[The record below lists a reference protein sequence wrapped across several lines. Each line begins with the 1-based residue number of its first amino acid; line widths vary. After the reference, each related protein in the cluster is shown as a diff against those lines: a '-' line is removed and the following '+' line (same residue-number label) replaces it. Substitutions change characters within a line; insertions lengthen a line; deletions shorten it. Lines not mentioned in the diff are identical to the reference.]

1 MRSILFLILFI
12 AEGWFISIS
21 AQDSEQRI
29 LEQLDKAISQKEKF
43 KNDREAVISQIKQR
57 LNYATDNTERYK
69 LCGELFNLY
78 LHYQADSACHYIRR
92 KEYYNSLQPQPERDI
107 EISIN
112 RAEVRGVMG
121 MYNEALTEL
130 QTIHPHELSSPNLEY
145 YYFTIRACYGWMA
158 DNTVDLHVKQ
168 TYLKKTELYRD
179 SLLKILPQG
188 SNRNIVLAEKMILS
202 GQADQAIPILN
213 KVLTSPL
220 DIQEK
225 AYAYYTLSLAYEAKK
240 DTDMEIYYL
249 AQTALIDLN
258 ASVREYAALQKLA
271 RLVYQQGDPER
282 AYNYVSCS
290 MKDAVACNARL
301 RFLEVTEFYPIIDK
315 AYSDKKAQ
323 EKRLGRIL
331 TLSITGLA
339 VYLILLA
346 FYLYHGLRKL
356 SLMRKNLSKS
366 NKELVALNQQ
376 LQQTG
381 KIKEVYIAR
390 YLDRCVS
397 YLDKLE
403 QYRRSLEKLAMASR
417 IEDLFKAIR
426 SADFLREERKN
437 FYNEFDKSFLE
448 LFPNFIHDFNNLLN
462 EDGKIEPKP
471 GEILNTELRIFAL
484 IRLGVTDAN
493 RIAHFLGYSLAT
505 VYNYRSKIRNK
516 AKGDKDNFE
525 QEVMR
530 LQQYYFFRS
539 HYQILAFPPEYNYLH
554 KREFS
559 VSHCGTQKPQCG
571 IHISHCEIQIPHCE
585 TENASA
591 HLKELF

>member
-505 VYNYRSKIRNK
+505 VYNYRSKIRNR
-516 AKGDKDNFE
+516 AKGD
-525 QEVMR
+525 
-530 LQQYYFFRS
+530 
-539 HYQILAFPPEYNYLH
+539 IT
-554 KREFS
+554 
-559 VSHCGTQKPQCG
+559 HCGLRRTASRKRG
-571 IHISHCEIQIPHCE
+571 VRTRIPRQ
-585 TENASA
+585 
-591 HLKELF
+591 

>member
-1 MRSILFLILFI
+1 MVSHSISNLKPMRTILFLILLM
-12 AEGWFISIS
+12 AEGWRVSIF
-21 AQDSEQRI
+21 AQASGQRI
-29 LEQLDKAISQKEKF
+29 LEQLDQTISRKEEFQHHK
-43 KNDREAVISQIKQR
+43 EAVISQIKQR
-57 LNYATDNTERYK
+57 LTYAADHTERYK

-78 LHYQADSACHYIRR
+78 LHYQADSACHYIHR
-92 KEYYNSLQPQPERDI
+92 KEYYNSLQSQPERDI

-158 DNTVDLHVKQ
+158 DNTVDPHVKQ

-188 SNRNIVLAEKMILS
+188 SNRNIVLAEKMILN

-213 KVLTSPL
+213 KVLTSSL
-220 DIQEK
+220 GMQEK

-339 VYLILLA
+339 VCLILLA

-530 LQQYYFFRS
+530 L
-539 HYQILAFPPEYNYLH
+539 
-554 KREFS
+554 
-559 VSHCGTQKPQCG
+559 
-571 IHISHCEIQIPHCE
+571 
-585 TENASA
+585 
-591 HLKELF
+591 

>member
-29 LEQLDKAISQKEKF
+29 LDQLDKAISQKEKF

-78 LHYQADSACHYIRR
+78 LHYQADSACHYIHR

-158 DNTVDLHVKQ
+158 DNTVDPHVKQ

-188 SNRNIVLAEKMILS
+188 SNRNIVLAEKMILD

-213 KVLTSPL
+213 KVLTSSL
-220 DIQEK
+220 GMQEK

-339 VYLILLA
+339 VCLILLA

-484 IRLGVTDAN
+484 IRLGITDAN

-530 LQQYYFFRS
+530 SLIPQHYYKIFFLS
-539 HYQILAFPPEYNYLH
+539 
-554 KREFS
+554 
-559 VSHCGTQKPQCG
+559 T
-571 IHISHCEIQIPHCE
+571 
-585 TENASA
+585 
-591 HLKELF
+591 

>member
-1 MRSILFLILFI
+1 MVSHSISNLKPMRTILFLILLM
-12 AEGWFISIS
+12 AEGWRVSIF
-21 AQDSEQRI
+21 AQASGQRI
-29 LEQLDKAISQKEKF
+29 LEQLDQTISRKEEFQHHK
-43 KNDREAVISQIKQR
+43 EAVISQIKQR
-57 LNYATDNTERYK
+57 LTYAADHTERYK

-78 LHYQADSACHYIRR
+78 LHYQADSACHYIHR
-92 KEYYNSLQPQPERDI
+92 KEYYNSLQSQPERDI

-158 DNTVDLHVKQ
+158 DNTVDPHVKQ

-188 SNRNIVLAEKMILS
+188 SDRSIVLAEKMILS
-202 GQADQAIPILN
+202 GQADQASPILN
-213 KVLTSPL
+213 KMLTSSL
-220 DIQEK
+220 GMQEK

-339 VYLILLA
+339 VCLILLA

-525 QEVMR
+525 QEVMS
-530 LQQYYFFRS
+530 L
-539 HYQILAFPPEYNYLH
+539 
-554 KREFS
+554 
-559 VSHCGTQKPQCG
+559 
-571 IHISHCEIQIPHCE
+571 
-585 TENASA
+585 
-591 HLKELF
+591 

>member
-1 MRSILFLILFI
+1 
-12 AEGWFISIS
+12 
-21 AQDSEQRI
+21 
-29 LEQLDKAISQKEKF
+29 
-43 KNDREAVISQIKQR
+43 
-57 LNYATDNTERYK
+57 
-69 LCGELFNLY
+69 
-78 LHYQADSACHYIRR
+78 
-92 KEYYNSLQPQPERDI
+92 
-107 EISIN
+107 
-112 RAEVRGVMG
+112 
-121 MYNEALTEL
+121 
-130 QTIHPHELSSPNLEY
+130 
-145 YYFTIRACYGWMA
+145 
-158 DNTVDLHVKQ
+158 
-168 TYLKKTELYRD
+168 
-179 SLLKILPQG
+179 
-188 SNRNIVLAEKMILS
+188 MILS

-530 LQQYYFFRS
+530 L
-539 HYQILAFPPEYNYLH
+539 
-554 KREFS
+554 
-559 VSHCGTQKPQCG
+559 
-571 IHISHCEIQIPHCE
+571 
-585 TENASA
+585 
-591 HLKELF
+591 

>member
-29 LEQLDKAISQKEKF
+29 LDQLDKAISQKEKF

-57 LNYATDNTERYK
+57 LNYATDNTERCK

-92 KEYYNSLQPQPERDI
+92 KAYYNSLQPQPERDI

-158 DNTVDLHVKQ
+158 DNTVDPHVKQ

-179 SLLKILPQG
+179 SLLRILPQG
-188 SNRNIVLAEKMILS
+188 SDRSIVLAEKMILS

-220 DIQEK
+220 DMQEK

-282 AYNYVSCS
+282 AYNYVSYS
-290 MKDAVACNARL
+290 MQDAVACNARL

-339 VYLILLA
+339 VCLILLA

-505 VYNYRSKIRNK
+505 VYNYRSKIRNR

-530 LQQYYFFRS
+530 L
-539 HYQILAFPPEYNYLH
+539 
-554 KREFS
+554 
-559 VSHCGTQKPQCG
+559 
-571 IHISHCEIQIPHCE
+571 
-585 TENASA
+585 
-591 HLKELF
+591 

>member
-29 LEQLDKAISQKEKF
+29 LDQLDKAISKKEKF

-92 KEYYNSLQPQPERDI
+92 KEYYNSLQPQLERDI

-158 DNTVDLHVKQ
+158 DNTVDPHVKQ

-188 SNRNIVLAEKMILS
+188 SDRSIVLAEKMILS

-220 DIQEK
+220 DMQEK

-258 ASVREYAALQKLA
+258 ASIREYAALQKLA

-339 VYLILLA
+339 VCLILLA
-346 FYLYHGLRKL
+346 FYLYHG
-356 SLMRKNLSKS
+356 
-366 NKELVALNQQ
+366 
-376 LQQTG
+376 
-381 KIKEVYIAR
+381 
-390 YLDRCVS
+390 
-397 YLDKLE
+397 
-403 QYRRSLEKLAMASR
+403 
-417 IEDLFKAIR
+417 
-426 SADFLREERKN
+426 
-437 FYNEFDKSFLE
+437 
-448 LFPNFIHDFNNLLN
+448 
-462 EDGKIEPKP
+462 
-471 GEILNTELRIFAL
+471 
-484 IRLGVTDAN
+484 
-493 RIAHFLGYSLAT
+493 
-505 VYNYRSKIRNK
+505 
-516 AKGDKDNFE
+516 
-525 QEVMR
+525 
-530 LQQYYFFRS
+530 
-539 HYQILAFPPEYNYLH
+539 
-554 KREFS
+554 
-559 VSHCGTQKPQCG
+559 
-571 IHISHCEIQIPHCE
+571 
-585 TENASA
+585 
-591 HLKELF
+591 

>member
-213 KVLTSPL
+213 KV
-220 DIQEK
+220 
-225 AYAYYTLSLAYEAKK
+225 SLAYEAKK

-315 AYSDKKAQ
+315 AYSDK
-323 EKRLGRIL
+323 R
-331 TLSITGLA
+331 
-339 VYLILLA
+339 
-346 FYLYHGLRKL
+346 RK
-356 SLMRKNLSKS
+356 KN
-366 NKELVALNQQ
+366 
-376 LQQTG
+376 G
-381 KIKEVYIAR
+381 
-390 YLDRCVS
+390 
-397 YLDKLE
+397 
-403 QYRRSLEKLAMASR
+403 
-417 IEDLFKAIR
+417 
-426 SADFLREERKN
+426 
-437 FYNEFDKSFLE
+437 
-448 LFPNFIHDFNNLLN
+448 
-462 EDGKIEPKP
+462 
-471 GEILNTELRIFAL
+471 
-484 IRLGVTDAN
+484 
-493 RIAHFLGYSLAT
+493 
-505 VYNYRSKIRNK
+505 
-516 AKGDKDNFE
+516 
-525 QEVMR
+525 
-530 LQQYYFFRS
+530 
-539 HYQILAFPPEYNYLH
+539 
-554 KREFS
+554 
-559 VSHCGTQKPQCG
+559 
-571 IHISHCEIQIPHCE
+571 
-585 TENASA
+585 
-591 HLKELF
+591 